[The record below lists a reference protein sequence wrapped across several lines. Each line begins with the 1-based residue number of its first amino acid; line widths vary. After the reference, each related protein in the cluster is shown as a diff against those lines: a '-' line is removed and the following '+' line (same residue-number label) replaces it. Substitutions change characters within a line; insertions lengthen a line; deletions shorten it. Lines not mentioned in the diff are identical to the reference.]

1 MKSLV
6 PKLFVFAAT
15 VMLAGCAGV
24 TVTTDYDHT
33 APFGHYKTY
42 VIAPAKHDQT
52 LSPASEAQLRST
64 LKTEL
69 SKRGLT
75 EVTSGKADIA
85 IVRHVIVTHNVTVD
99 HYTDWG
105 YGYHDSWPYGYG
117 YYHMWA
123 GAPTTYIDV
132 SHYAEG
138 TLILDVVDQHTK
150 RLVFRGTGTAV
161 VGDASANAEKIHEA
175 VEKMVEALPR

>member
-6 PKLFVFAAT
+6 SNLLALAAT
-15 VMLAGCAGV
+15 LALAGCAGV

-33 APFGHYKTY
+33 ATFGKYKTY
-42 VIAPAKHDQT
+42 VLAPGKHDQS
-52 LSPASEAQLRST
+52 LSASAEAQLRST
-64 LKTEL
+64 LRTEL

-85 IVRHVIVTHNVTVD
+85 IVRHVFVQHNVTVD
-99 HYTDWG
+99 HYTDYG
-105 YGYHDSWPYGYG
+105 YGYHDTWPYGYG
-117 YYHMWA
+117 YYSMWA
-123 GAPTTYIDV
+123 GAPQTYVDV
-132 SHYAEG
+132 THYAEG
-138 TLILDVVDQHTK
+138 TLVLDVVDLHTK

-161 VGDASANAEKIHEA
+161 VGSSSENVEKIHEA